1 MDRVSTPPVGTPG
14 PGRPA
19 RRPVRV
25 SHVLMFAGFLLVLAG
40 LTMRTPIGGIA
51 RDPRYAVPLL
61 AITVGA
67 FIAWYQVDANHIGR
81 WAGRSIWGRV
91 AAIGQVVLGVV
102 LAAIGGLVL
111 MTQGRGVEGVWNGA
125 LAAFAVL
132 VGVAAVAAPFLVTLV
147 RNLERERI
155 ARVRETERA
164 NIAAHLHDSVLQTL
178 ALIQRRADDPATVV
192 RLARRQERELRS
204 WLYAGQPRQAD
215 SLAER
220 ITASVHEVEDD
231 HGIPVDLVVTGDR
244 PIDEVGEAL
253 VMAAREAVRNAVR
266 HARPPVSVYAE
277 VGLDQ
282 AELFVRDHG
291 DGFDLDALEDV
302 PADRLG
308 VRESIL
314 ARMARVGGTARVR
327 RMSDGTEVALVVPL
341 PSPNPAP
348 APGTQPPGIP
358 AGQPDAVEQET
369 LP

>member
-51 RDPRYAVPLL
+51 RDPRYTVPLL

-67 FIAWYQVDANHIGR
+67 VLLILDELLRVRIGAR
-81 WAGRSIWGRV
+81 LTVGL
-91 AAIGQVVLGVV
+91 LGVV

-164 NIAAHLHDSVLQTL
+164 DIAAHLHDSVLQTL